1 MLSGLSEELFYGII
15 IFFIIILLNATI
27 IKEIRTEQ
35 GKKKDFLFL
44 PENKIAS
51 FPGEN
56 NRKCKKKIIKK
67 TFFFFAFAL
76 PL

>member
-56 NRKCKKKIIKK
+56 NRKSKKIK
-67 TFFFFAFAL
+67 
-76 PL
+76 